1 MPAWNLRQRKTAAI
15 LLASGLL
22 VLFLALGSEAA
33 FNIKFLHPRSYGQI
47 VIFTGLSM
55 LAFLLLVTVLILL
68 LRNILK
74 LYADQRS
81 SVLGSRLR
89 TRLMVGALL
98 LSFAPVLTMFLFSYI
113 LMNRSIDRWFSQP
126 VTGLHEDADGIAQQL
141 THYAVDNARAEAES
155 IAGEPAIIQAL
166 AQPVPSQNAI
176 NDTLHDHKITLQN
189 GFALVFRDSQLI
201 SSYQVPQISGPIKG
215 FVGDHLVP
223 LGPDLSSEPSEESDQ
238 PSPPPSLAQTLLH
251 AAQRTDEPILDV
263 PTTASPQNSQYVTA
277 VAPIHNGGIV
287 VVGLPLPAGLPAT
300 IAHIRQG
307 TADYLALGRS
317 RRGVRSTFLL
327 VLTLL
332 TAVVFFGSSWLALFL
347 SKQITRPV
355 EDLAEAMSEI
365 AAGQY
370 SYRLSAHASN
380 ELGELI
386 VSFNHMAADLET
398 SRAKLVAS
406 TAELSQANLALDTR
420 RREIETILDTIPLSV
435 IGLSLDTRIL
445 HANRV
450 FVELFSPV
458 PNGNDPREDLAGASL
473 ADFFPADTLPELERL
488 LRRSHRMGL
497 AGKEL
502 EVRLPTG
509 LLNLSI
515 IVASLDRRGYIVVLE
530 DVTSLLRAQKQMA
543 WKEVAQRVAHE
554 IKNPL
559 TPIAIS
565 AERIR
570 RYIDRGTMVENTD
583 AIRLS
588 SEVITHAVDSL
599 RALVDQFAELA
610 QFPSVHLAPVS
621 LNAVVE
627 DTLHL
632 FAGRFDG
639 ISLRLE
645 LHPSLPP
652 VMADAGAL
660 QRALTNLIDNAAEAM
675 HASFL
680 RELTIQTLLHPSGHM
695 AEVAVADSGPGISE
709 DVREHLFLPWFS
721 TKQRGSGLGLAIAS
735 QVVQEHHGFIRA
747 EKNYPAGARFVIEIP
762 LADTPAPTNGSAP
775 ASNGSNGARAHSSP
789 APNPVGADLQVPDL
803 QVPDPKASAV

>member
-22 VLFLALGSEAA
+22 LLFFALGSEAA
-33 FNIKFLHPRSYGQI
+33 FNLKFLHPRSYAQI
-47 VIFTGLSM
+47 VIFTGLSL

-89 TRLMVGALL
+89 TRMMVGALL

-113 LMNRSIDRWFSQP
+113 LMNRSVDRWFSQP

-155 IAGEPAIIQAL
+155 IASEPAIISAL
-166 AQPVPSQNAI
+166 AQPVPPQAAI
-176 NDTLHDHKITLQN
+176 TDTLHDHKITLQN
-189 GFALVFRDSQLI
+189 GFVLVFRDDQLI
-201 SSYQVPQISGPIKG
+201 CSYQIPQVSGPIKG
-215 FVGDHLVP
+215 LIGDQHVTIGAP
-223 LGPDLSSEPSEESDQ
+223 SGDDQSGAPPELS
-238 PSPPPSLAQTLLH
+238 QTLLH

-263 PTTASPQNSQYVTA
+263 PTAGSVENSQFVTA
-277 VAPIHNGGIV
+277 AAPIRNGGIV
-287 VVGLPLPAGLPAT
+287 VVGLPLPTGLPAT

-307 TADYLALGRS
+307 TADYLALGRA

-327 VLTLL
+327 VLALL
-332 TAVVFFGSSWLALFL
+332 TSVIFFASSWLALFL
-347 SKQITRPV
+347 SRQITRPV
-355 EDLAEAMSEI
+355 EDLAEAMAEI

-370 SYRLSAHASN
+370 SYRLSANTSN

-386 VSFNHMAADLET
+386 ISFNHMAADLET
-398 SRAKLVAS
+398 SRAQLVAS

-435 IGLSLDTRIL
+435 IGLSLDNRIL

-450 FVELFSPV
+450 FVELFSPA
-458 PNGNDPREDLAGASL
+458 PNGNAPREDLAGASL

-502 EVRLPTG
+502 EVRLPNG

-570 RYIDRGTMVENTD
+570 RYIDRGTMLENTP
-583 AIRLS
+583 AIRS
-588 SEVITHAVDSL
+588 GSEVITRAVESL

-610 QFPSVHLAPVS
+610 QFPAVHLAPVS
-621 LNAVVE
+621 LNSIVE
-627 DTLHL
+627 DTLRL
-632 FAGRFDG
+632 FAGRLDG
-639 ISLRLE
+639 ITLRLD

-652 VMADAGAL
+652 VMADGGAL

-675 HASFL
+675 HSSFL
-680 RELTIQTLLHPSGHM
+680 RELTLQTLLHPSGHM

-709 DVREHLFLPWFS
+709 EVREHLFLPWFS

-747 EKNYPAGARFVIEIP
+747 EKNYPSGARFVIELP
-762 LADTPAPTNGSAP
+762 LAETPATPPSPGTNGVR
-775 ASNGSNGARAHSSP
+775 AR
-789 APNPVGADLQVPDL
+789 NPTG
-803 QVPDPKASAV
+803 SAV

>member
-1 MPAWNLRQRKTAAI
+1 MATWNTRQRKNAAV

-22 VLFLALGSEAA
+22 LLFVALGSEAA
-33 FNIKFLHPRSYGQI
+33 FNLKFLHPRSYAQI
-47 VIFTGLSM
+47 VIFTGLSL

-113 LMNRSIDRWFSQP
+113 LMNRSVDRWFSQP
-126 VTGLHEDADGIAQQL
+126 ITGLHEDADGIAQQL
-141 THYAVDNARAEAES
+141 THYATDNARAEAEA
-155 IAGEPAIIQAL
+155 IADEPGIIGSL
-166 AQPVPSQNAI
+166 AQPVPSQTAI
-176 NDTLHDHKITLQN
+176 NDALRDHKITLQN
-189 GFALVFRDSQLI
+189 GFALIFRDGELV
-201 SSYQVPQISGPIKG
+201 SSYQLPVVTGPISGL
-215 FVGDHLVP
+215 VGDKLVP
-223 LGPDLSSEPSEESDQ
+223 IDIPSDSSDSAPDIP
-238 PSPPPSLAQTLLH
+238 QTLLH
-251 AAQRTDEPILDV
+251 AAQRTDEPILNI
-263 PTTASPQNSQYVTA
+263 PTAQSPQNDNQYVTA
-277 VAPIHNGGIV
+277 VAPIRNGGIG
-287 VVGLPLPAGLPAT
+287 VVGLPLPSGLPAT

-307 TADYLALGRS
+307 TADYLSLGRA

-327 VLTLL
+327 VLSLL
-332 TAVVFFGSSWLALFL
+332 TAVVLFASSWLALFL

-355 EDLAEAMSEI
+355 EDLADAMAEI
-365 AAGQY
+365 AEGHY
-370 SYRLSAHASN
+370 SFRLSAVTSN
-380 ELGELI
+380 ELREL
-386 VSFNHMAADLET
+386 VTSFNHMAADLES
-398 SRAKLVAS
+398 SRAQLVAS

-435 IGLSLDTRIL
+435 LGISLDFRIL

-450 FVELFSPV
+450 FVELFSPAV
-458 PNGNDPREDLAGASL
+458 HGDTLREDLAGSSL
-473 ADFFPADTLPELERL
+473 ADFFPAATLPELERL

-570 RYIDRGTMVENTD
+570 RYVDRGTMVENTP
-583 AIRLS
+583 AIRSS
-588 SEVITHAVDSL
+588 SEVITKAVESL

-610 QFPSVHLAPVS
+610 QFPSVQLAPVS
-621 LNAVVE
+621 LNSVVE
-627 DTLHL
+627 DTLRL
-632 FAGRFDG
+632 FSGRLDG
-639 ISLRLE
+639 ITLRLD

-652 VMADAGAL
+652 VMADSGAL

-680 RELTIQTLLHPSGHM
+680 RELTVQTLLHPSGHM

-709 DVREHLFLPWFS
+709 EVREHLFLPWFS

-747 EKNYPAGARFVIEIP
+747 EKNYPGGARFVIELP
-762 LADTPAPTNGSAP
+762 LADTPVPTNGSSSA
-775 ASNGSNGARAHSSP
+775 ANSNGARVHNPTSST
-789 APNPVGADLQVPDL
+789 V
-803 QVPDPKASAV
+803 

>member
-22 VLFLALGSEAA
+22 LLFLALGSEAA
-33 FNIKFLHPRSYGQI
+33 FNLKFLHPRSYAQI
-47 VIFTGLSM
+47 VIFTGLSL

-89 TRLMVGALL
+89 TRFMVGALL

-113 LMNRSIDRWFSQP
+113 LMNRSVDRWFSQP

-141 THYAVDNARAEAES
+141 THYAVANARAEAES
-155 IAGEPAIIQAL
+155 IAGEPTIINAL

-176 NDTLHDHKITLQN
+176 TGTLHDHKITLQD
-189 GFALVFRDSQLI
+189 GFALVFRDGELI
-201 SSYQVPQISGPIKG
+201 SGYQLPQTSGPIKG
-215 FVGDHLVP
+215 LIGDRLVA
-223 LGPDLSSEPSEESDQ
+223 LQSDQ
-238 PSPPPSLAQTLLH
+238 ADTPPDIPATLLH
-251 AAQRTDEPILDV
+251 TAQRTDEPILDI
-263 PTTASPQNSQYVTA
+263 PTTGSPQNSQFVTA
-277 VAPIHNGGIV
+277 AAPIRNGGIV

-307 TADYLALGRS
+307 TADYLALGRA

-355 EDLAEAMSEI
+355 EDLAEAMAEI

-370 SYRLSAHASN
+370 SYRLSATTSN

-386 VSFNHMAADLET
+386 TSFNHMAADLET
-398 SRAKLVAS
+398 SRAQLVAS

-458 PNGNDPREDLAGASL
+458 PNGSGPRSHDPREDLAGASL

-570 RYIDRGTMVENTD
+570 RYIDRGTMVENTG
-583 AIRLS
+583 AIRS
-588 SEVITHAVDSL
+588 SSDVITHAVESL

-610 QFPSVHLAPVS
+610 QFPAVQLAPVS

-627 DTLHL
+627 DTLRL
-632 FAGRFDG
+632 FAGRLDG
-639 ISLRLE
+639 ISLRLD
-645 LHPSLPP
+645 LHAALPP

-660 QRALTNLIDNAAEAM
+660 QRALSNLVDNAAEAM
-675 HASFL
+675 HNSFL
-680 RELTIQTLLHPSGHM
+680 RELTVQTLLHPSGHM

-735 QVVQEHHGFIRA
+735 QVVQEHHGYIRA
-747 EKNYPAGARFVIEIP
+747 EKNYPGGARFVIELP
-762 LADTPAPTNGSAP
+762 LAEIPSPTQPSNGTATNGSTGTRLHNP
-775 ASNGSNGARAHSSP
+775 HGST
-789 APNPVGADLQVPDL
+789 V
-803 QVPDPKASAV
+803 

>member
-1 MPAWNLRQRKTAAI
+1 MATWNTRQRKNAAI

-22 VLFLALGSEAA
+22 LLFVALGSEAA
-33 FNIKFLHPRSYGQI
+33 FNLKFLHPRSYAQI
-47 VIFTGLSM
+47 VIFTGLSL

-98 LSFAPVLTMFLFSYI
+98 LSSAPVLTMFLFSYI
-113 LMNRSIDRWFSQP
+113 LMNRSVDRWFSQP

-141 THYAVDNARAEAES
+141 THYATDNARAEAEA
-155 IAGEPAIIQAL
+155 IADEPGIIGAL
-166 AQPVPSQNAI
+166 AQPQPSQASI
-176 NDTLHDHKITLQN
+176 NDAFRDHKITLQN
-189 GFALVFRDSQLI
+189 GFALVFRDGNLI
-201 SSYQVPQISGPIKG
+201 ASYQLPATTGPISGL
-215 FVGDHLVP
+215 VGDKLVP
-223 LGPDLSSEPSEESDQ
+223 IDVNNDGDAADATADLP
-238 PSPPPSLAQTLLH
+238 QTLLR

-263 PTTASPQNSQYVTA
+263 PTSHSPQNDNQYVTA
-277 VAPIHNGGIV
+277 AAPIRNGGIV
-287 VVGLPLPAGLPAT
+287 VVGLPLPTGLPAT

-307 TADYLALGRS
+307 TADYLSLGRA

-327 VLTLL
+327 VLSLL
-332 TAVVFFGSSWLALFL
+332 TAVVLFASSWLALFL
-347 SKQITRPV
+347 SKQITQPV
-355 EDLAEAMSEI
+355 EDLAAAMAQI
-365 AAGQY
+365 AEGHY
-370 SYRLSAHASN
+370 SFRLNAVTSN
-380 ELGELI
+380 ELREL
-386 VSFNHMAADLET
+386 VTSFNHMAADLET
-398 SRAKLVAS
+398 SRAQLVAS

-435 IGLSLDTRIL
+435 LGISLDFRIL

-450 FVELFSPV
+450 FVELFSPAT
-458 PNGNDPREDLAGASL
+458 PGSAPRDDLAGADL
-473 ADFFPADTLPELERL
+473 ADFFPSTTLPELERL

-570 RYIDRGTMVENTD
+570 RYVDRGTMVENTP
-583 AIRLS
+583 AIRSS
-588 SEVITHAVDSL
+588 SEVITKAVESL

-610 QFPSVHLAPVS
+610 QFPSVQLAPVS

-627 DTLHL
+627 DTLRL
-632 FAGRFDG
+632 FAGRLDG
-639 ISLRLE
+639 ISLRLD
-645 LHPSLPP
+645 LHPSLPL
-652 VMADAGAL
+652 VMADSGAL

-680 RELTIQTLLHPSGHM
+680 RELTVQTLLHPSGHM

-709 DVREHLFLPWFS
+709 EVREHLFLPWFS

-747 EKNYPAGARFVIEIP
+747 EKNYPGGARFVIELP
-762 LADTPAPTNGSAP
+762 LAEVPVSANGSAS
-775 ASNGSNGARAHSSP
+775 AATSSNSNGARVHDATSST
-789 APNPVGADLQVPDL
+789 V
-803 QVPDPKASAV
+803 

>member
-22 VLFLALGSEAA
+22 LLFFALGSEAA
-33 FNIKFLHPRSYGQI
+33 FNLKFLHPRSYAQI
-47 VIFTGLSM
+47 VIFTGLSL

-89 TRLMVGALL
+89 TRMMVGALL

-113 LMNRSIDRWFSQP
+113 LMNRSVDRWFSQP

-155 IAGEPAIIQAL
+155 IASEPAIISAL
-166 AQPVPSQNAI
+166 AQPVPPQAAI
-176 NDTLHDHKITLQN
+176 TDTLHDHKITLQN
-189 GFALVFRDSQLI
+189 GFVLVFRDDQLI
-201 SSYQVPQISGPIKG
+201 CSYQIPQVSGPIKG
-215 FVGDHLVP
+215 LIGDQHVTIGAP
-223 LGPDLSSEPSEESDQ
+223 SGDDQSGAPPELS
-238 PSPPPSLAQTLLH
+238 QTLLH

-263 PTTASPQNSQYVTA
+263 PTAGSVENSQFVTA
-277 VAPIHNGGIV
+277 AAPIRNGGIV
-287 VVGLPLPAGLPAT
+287 VVGLPLPTGLPAT

-307 TADYLALGRS
+307 TADYLALGRA

-327 VLTLL
+327 VLALL
-332 TAVVFFGSSWLALFL
+332 TSVIFFASSWLALFL
-347 SKQITRPV
+347 SRQITRPV
-355 EDLAEAMSEI
+355 EDLAEAMAEI

-370 SYRLSAHASN
+370 SYRLSANTSN

-386 VSFNHMAADLET
+386 ISFNHMAADLET
-398 SRAKLVAS
+398 SRAQLVAS

-435 IGLSLDTRIL
+435 IGLSLDNRIL

-450 FVELFSPV
+450 FVELFSPA
-458 PNGNDPREDLAGASL
+458 PNGNAPREDLAGASL

-502 EVRLPTG
+502 EVRLPNG

-570 RYIDRGTMVENTD
+570 RYIDRGTMLENTP
-583 AIRLS
+583 AIRS
-588 SEVITHAVDSL
+588 GSEVITRAVESL

-610 QFPSVHLAPVS
+610 QFPAVHLAPVS
-621 LNAVVE
+621 LNSIVE
-627 DTLHL
+627 DTLRL
-632 FAGRFDG
+632 FAGRLDG
-639 ISLRLE
+639 ITLRLD

-652 VMADAGAL
+652 VMADGGAL

-675 HASFL
+675 HSSFL
-680 RELTIQTLLHPSGHM
+680 RELTLQTLLHPSGHM

-709 DVREHLFLPWFS
+709 EVREHLFLPWFS

-747 EKNYPAGARFVIEIP
+747 EKNYPSGARFVIELP
-762 LADTPAPTNGSAP
+762 LAETPATPTSPGTNGL
-775 ASNGSNGARAHSSP
+775 RAHNP
-789 APNPVGADLQVPDL
+789 AR
-803 QVPDPKASAV
+803 SAV